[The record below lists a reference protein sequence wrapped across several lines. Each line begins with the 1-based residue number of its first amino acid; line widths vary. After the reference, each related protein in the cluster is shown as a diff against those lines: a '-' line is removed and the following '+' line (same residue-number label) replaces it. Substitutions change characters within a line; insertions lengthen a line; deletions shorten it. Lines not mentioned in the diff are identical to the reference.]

1 MDSAFDA
8 AVVRCGIV
16 LAAGE
21 GERLKPFVRQLRGD
35 GLPKQ
40 YVNFIGTRSL
50 LEHTFSRVE
59 ILVPSE
65 RLFTVISQRHL
76 GYPEVREQLSHRPGA
91 TIVVQPE
98 NKETG
103 PGLLLPLMHAYKR
116 HPESTVAVFPS
127 DHFVI
132 EESLFMAH
140 VDLAFRV
147 VERHP
152 SYIVLLGM
160 EPEEPEP
167 EYGYI
172 LPGNKVAHLA
182 PLSIH
187 EVSQFIEKPP
197 LHVAR
202 ELIRQGGLWNALVM
216 VFKIG
221 TLLKLVRR
229 AAPALYRSFKR
240 IEEAIGAPLMETVI
254 KEVYQR
260 MTPVN
265 FSRQVLEIVS
275 AEHPSHLLV
284 LPVRG
289 VHWCD
294 WGSERR
300 IMSAVGTVAHLKR
313 CLGIR
318 GDREAAL
325 AGEAA
330 GEVKRKIAW

>member
-1 MDSAFDA
+1 MDFAFNA
-8 AVVRCGIV
+8 ALVRCGIV

-21 GERLKPFVRQLRGD
+21 GERLKPFVHRLRGD

-40 YVNFIGTRSL
+40 YINFIGTRSM

-59 ILVPSE
+59 ILLPSE

-76 GYPEVREQLSHRPGA
+76 RYPEVREQLSSRPGE

-103 PGLLLPLMHAYKR
+103 PGLLLPLMHVYKR
-116 HPESTVAVFPS
+116 HPESAVAVFPS

-132 EESLFMAH
+132 EEGLFMAH

-152 SYIVLLGM
+152 SYVVLLGM

-172 LPGNKVAHLA
+172 LPGNKVARLA

-187 EVSQFIEKPP
+187 EVSRFVEKPP
-197 LHVAR
+197 LHVAC
-202 ELIRQGGLWNALVM
+202 ELIKQGGLWNALVM
-216 VFKIG
+216 VFKVG

-240 IEEAIGAPLMETVI
+240 IEEAIGAPLMEAVI

-260 MTPVN
+260 MRPIN

-275 AEHPSHLLV
+275 AERPSHLLV

-294 WGSERR
+294 WGSEQR
-300 IMSAVGTVAHLKR
+300 IIRVLRKVGYLGGPHGVSEGKPLLTVQNR
-313 CLGIR
+313 Y
-318 GDREAAL
+318 
-325 AGEAA
+325 AA
-330 GEVKRKIAW
+330 GK